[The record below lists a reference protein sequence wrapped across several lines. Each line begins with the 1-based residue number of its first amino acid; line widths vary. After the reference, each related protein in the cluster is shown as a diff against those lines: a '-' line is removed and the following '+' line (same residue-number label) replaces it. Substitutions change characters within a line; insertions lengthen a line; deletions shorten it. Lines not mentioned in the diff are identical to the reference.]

1 MKEIIYNYDNLT
13 REEIDEI
20 VIRAKALMINSDNEI
35 LLGYCN
41 KTWNFPG
48 GHLED
53 GETVVQCL
61 IREVKE
67 ETGIDI
73 DDANIQ
79 PFAKITH
86 FNKNYRN
93 LGKNRENEIYYF
105 VVKTNQNFDMD
116 KSNLDKNEK
125 AGDFCLKTIP
135 VENVEKLLIDSIPD
149 NPINK
154 IIVREM
160 LEIIK
165 EYKKAT
171 NFE

>member
-1 MKEIIYNYDNLT
+1 M
-13 REEIDEI
+13 
-20 VIRAKALMINSDNEI
+20 
-35 LLGYCN
+35 
-41 KTWNFPG
+41 
-48 GHLED
+48 
-53 GETVVQCL
+53 
-61 IREVKE
+61 
-67 ETGIDI
+67 
-73 DDANIQ
+73 
-79 PFAKITH
+79 
-86 FNKNYRN
+86 
-93 LGKNRENEIYYF
+93 
-105 VVKTNQNFDMD
+105 VKTNQNFDMD

-135 VENVEKLLIDSIPD
+135 VENVEKLLIDSIQD